1 VALAY
6 YHGHLQHGQVP
17 TPHQVDDAL
26 LYAWKEREKQMP
38 IHLAEGKTTSDLV
51 DQGIALIEAY
61 MSEQPPSGII
71 AVEKRLTVPL
81 FNSRDE
87 PLDKPLVA
95 VVDLLCRNE
104 TDLIVTEFKTSKR
117 SMSESEINI
126 SAQATCY
133 HHAVRE
139 RYDQAPK
146 VQYKVLVKTKTPR
159 VQTLSTERTES
170 DSRRLGDLVQTI
182 DLAIQAEVF
191 YPNES
196 PLNCSSCPYRR
207 PCRQWSA
214 EKNCKVSQTGTEL
227 VEAPVC

>member
-1 VALAY
+1 M
-6 YHGHLQHGQVP
+6 
-17 TPHQVDDAL
+17 T
-26 LYAWKEREKQMP
+26 
-38 IHLAEGKTTSDLV
+38 KTTYLTRKP
-51 DQGIALIEAY
+51 QKKLPFGY
-61 MSEQPPSGII
+61 SGII
-71 AVEKRLTVPL
+71 AVEQRLTVPL

-95 VVDLLCRNE
+95 IVDLLCQNE

-133 HHAVRE
+133 HHAVWE

-159 VQTLSTERTES
+159 VQTLSTQRTES
-170 DSRRLGDLVQTI
+170 DTRRLGDLVQTI
-182 DLAIQAEVF
+182 DRAIQAEVF

-207 PCRQWSA
+207 PCCQWSA
-214 EKNCKVSQTGTEL
+214 ANDRTASKVCRES
-227 VEAPVC
+227 VEAPAC